1 MKGLSL
7 PDSIHR
13 LAQSLNMSREKK
25 ASAVFKIHREEP
37 GTAVHVISSIINQ
50 GPLLV
55 PKCFEYST

>member
-7 PDSIHR
+7 PDGIHR

-37 GTAVHVISSIINQ
+37 GTAVHVISPIIYQ
-50 GPLLV
+50 MPLHV
-55 PKCFEYST
+55 PECPGHST